1 MEAVPCTAK
10 AEKADDAAPVW
21 RKDGFVL
28 RPARQ
33 EDAERYYEDN
43 FAPLD
48 PEIARLTGSRPCF
61 SKEEVTG
68 FFKQCAACPDRYNFV
83 LVSPRGR
90 IVGESVINEMD
101 MQLRSANFRLA
112 LFHPEACGKGTGS
125 WMIRCTLEFAFQA
138 LRLHRL
144 SLDVFSFNQRA
155 IRAYEKAGF
164 RREGVLRDAV
174 LDGGAYAD
182 DILMSMLEEEWR
194 ALYPARSALPK
205 E

>member
-68 FFKQCAACPDRYNFV
+68 FFKQCVTCPDRYNFV

-90 IVGESVINEMD
+90 IVG
-101 MQLRSANFRLA
+101 
-112 LFHPEACGKGTGS
+112 
-125 WMIRCTLEFAFQA
+125 
-138 LRLHRL
+138 
-144 SLDVFSFNQRA
+144 
-155 IRAYEKAGF
+155 KA
-164 RREGVLRDAV
+164 
-174 LDGGAYAD
+174 
-182 DILMSMLEEEWR
+182 
-194 ALYPARSALPK
+194 
-205 E
+205 

>member
-1 MEAVPCTAK
+1 MPPRRCG
-10 AEKADDAAPVW
+10 

-48 PEIARLTGSRPCF
+48 PEIARLTGCSSCF

-68 FFKQCAACPDRYNFV
+68 FFKQCVACPDRYDFV
-83 LVSPRGR
+83 LVSPQGR

-101 MQLRSANFRLA
+101 MQLRSANFRVA

-144 SLDVFSFNQRA
+144 SLDVFSFNQRPSGHTKR
-155 IRAYEKAGF
+155 RAFA
-164 RREGVLRDAV
+164 A
-174 LDGGAYAD
+174 
-182 DILMSMLEEEWR
+182 R
-194 ALYPARSALPK
+194 AFCGTLCWTVGPMPTTF
-205 E
+205 